1 LEKQEGES
9 GEQRPRRETC
19 LRRGLRQSRMERL
32 DVFQVTLLLL
42 IHGPYQ
48 SYQDADA
55 LIAGDVPLARR
66 ALRKLLDGPI
76 TFAVTREGYVLKGRT
91 ALGALPPTGYIQM
104 VPRKG
109 LEPPQ
114 CCHR

>member
-1 LEKQEGES
+1 
-9 GEQRPRRETC
+9 
-19 LRRGLRQSRMERL
+19 MEEF
-32 DVFQVTLLLL
+32 DT
-42 IHGPYQ
+42 
-48 SYQDADA
+48 
-55 LIAGDVPLARR
+55 LIAGDVPLARQ

-76 TFAVTREGYVLKGRT
+76 TFAVTREGYALKGRT
-91 ALGALPPTGYIQM
+91 MLGALLPTGYIQM